1 MADKKIYIHISSD
14 SEGSGISANQTVTK
28 GNVSTTS
35 QKPKEAGKQVE
46 DNQILSTLL
55 INEAK
60 KVMSTAMSQFQ
71 NVTGNSIASKR
82 MNAITSVASYAIA
95 IKAGG
100 WVGAVYV
107 ATDIALKEA
116 EKAINNYKANQQI
129 ELLRQRVGFSNVN
142 GSRGTNG

>member
-1 MADKKIYIHISSD
+1 
-14 SEGSGISANQTVTK
+14 
-28 GNVSTTS
+28 
-35 QKPKEAGKQVE
+35 
-46 DNQILSTLL
+46 
-55 INEAK
+55 
-60 KVMSTAMSQFQ
+60 MSTAMSQFQ

-82 MNAITSVASYAIA
+82 MNAITSVASYATA

-100 WVGAVYV
+100 WVGAIYV

-129 ELLRQRVGFSNVN
+129 ELLRQRVGYSNVN